1 MKHLNILR
9 TALALF
15 AATLASAQTAP
26 GLKKLA
32 ISDVKV
38 TPGLLDSA
46 SAANRKTSLD
56 RVSQALDSQLIDRV
70 QASRKFEIIGRSD
83 MASLLKEADFA
94 GGKFQV
100 SGVDYLLVTT
110 IDDFQDHK
118 ETKTF
123 AALGKTVDIR
133 TVRFATVGKIYDA
146 ASGKLIESTNFSL
159 VNSQP
164 DDTSGNNVRSGDLS
178 DALLRAICKEM
189 AEKIAVRVADV
200 IFPARVIAKVDK
212 QVTINRGEGTGVA
225 VGQVWNVFA
234 LGQELV
240 DPDTGAVLGREEMQ
254 VGKVRITQVNPKT
267 SLAVITEDNGIDKL
281 AVLRLPPEA
290 SAAK

>member
-1 MKHLNILR
+1 MKLQHILL
-9 TALALF
+9 TALAF
-15 AATLASAQTAP
+15 CAATAAWAQTTP

-32 ISDVKV
+32 ISDVKI
-38 TPGLLDSA
+38 TPGLVDSTD
-46 SAANRKTSLD
+46 AARRKTSLD
-56 RVSQALDSQLIDRV
+56 RVSQALDSQLIDRI
-70 QASRKFEIIGRSD
+70 QATRKFEIIGRSD
-83 MASLLKEADFA
+83 MASLLKEADFS
-94 GGKFQV
+94 GGSFKV

-146 ASGKLIESTNFSL
+146 KSGKLIESTNFSIIS
-159 VNSQP
+159 SQP

-178 DALLRAICKEM
+178 DALLRTICKDM
-189 AEKIAVRVADV
+189 AEKVAVRVADV
-200 IFPARVIAKVDK
+200 IFPARVISKLDK
-212 QVTINRGEGTGVA
+212 QVTINRGEGSGVA
-225 VGQVWNVFA
+225 VGQLWNVFA

-254 VGKVRITQVNPKT
+254 VGKVRVTQVNPKT
-267 SLAVITEDNGIDKL
+267 SLAEIIEDKGIDKL
-281 AVLRLPPEA
+281 AVLRLPQEA
-290 SAAK
+290 K